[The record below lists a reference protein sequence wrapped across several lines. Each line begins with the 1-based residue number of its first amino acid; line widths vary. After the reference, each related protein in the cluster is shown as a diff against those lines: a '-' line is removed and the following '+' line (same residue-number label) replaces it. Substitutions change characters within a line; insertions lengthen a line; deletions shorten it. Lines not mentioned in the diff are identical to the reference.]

1 MRKNYFLAFILT
13 LCISSFSFG
22 QDVII
27 TGVFDG
33 PNTGGTP
40 KGVELYILNDIAD
53 LSIYGIGSA
62 NNGGGTDG
70 EEFTFPSDAV
80 TAGTYIYVATEVPQF
95 TTFFGFAPN
104 YTNGSMAINGDDAV
118 ELFKNGAVI
127 DTFGDINKDGT
138 GEPWDHLDGWAYRK
152 DGTGP
157 DGGFVLAN
165 WTFSGTNKLEG
176 GTTNATTTTPFP
188 KGTYTPATAS
198 LGKNTIEG
206 FSTYPNPVNNGRLT
220 IKSSNSDEKE
230 ISIFNVIGKRVFT
243 QKFSGKI
250 KQLDVSNMSSGIYI
264 MKVLEG
270 DKIATKKLVI
280 K

>member
-1 MRKNYFLAFILT
+1 MLFL
-13 LCISSFSFG
+13 SSISFG
-22 QDVII
+22 QDLIL

-40 KGVELYILNDIAD
+40 KGAELYVVNDIAD

-80 TAGTYIYVATEVPQF
+80 TAGTYIYIATETTQF
-95 TTFFGFAPN
+95 TAFFGFAPN

-138 GEPWDHLDGWAYRK
+138 NEPWDYLDGWAYRK
-152 DGTGP
+152 DATGP

-165 WTFSGTNKLEG
+165 WTFSGINKLEG
-176 GTTNATTTTPFP
+176 GSTNASTTSPFP

-198 LGKNTIEG
+198 VGENTIIG
-206 FSTYPNPVNNGRLT
+206 FSSYPNPVNNGRLT
-220 IKSSNSDEKE
+220 VRTSNSNEKE
-230 ISIFNVIGKRVFT
+230 VSIYSVLGKRVFA
-243 QKFSGKI
+243 QKFSGNNKELNI
-250 KQLDVSNMSSGIYI
+250 SQINSGIYI
-264 MKVLEG
+264 MKVIEG
-270 DKIATKKLVI
+270 DKVATNKLVI
-280 K
+280 R